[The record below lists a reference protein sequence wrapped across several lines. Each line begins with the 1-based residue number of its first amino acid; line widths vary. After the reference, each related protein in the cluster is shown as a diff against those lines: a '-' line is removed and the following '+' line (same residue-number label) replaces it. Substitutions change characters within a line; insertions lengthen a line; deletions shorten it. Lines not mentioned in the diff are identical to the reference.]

1 MTDNDYDLIVVG
13 LGAMGSAALYQ
24 AAKRGANV
32 LGIDRH
38 APPHNFGSSHGD
50 TRITREA
57 IGEGEPY
64 MPFIRRT
71 NEIWCELEAATG
83 NKLYY
88 TTGGLT
94 IAPRD
99 GGAQFHNAGDFV
111 ERTAEIA
118 TKYGINHEVISAE
131 ETMHR
136 HSLLKLR
143 PEERAYYEP
152 GAGVLHCELCVQS
165 QIEEAQRYGAAIRT
179 NETVISYSATGDR
192 VRLETDRGSY
202 CADKLVLAAGAWML
216 DLLPPEVRPRVRV
229 YRQVIYWFEAED
241 IEPFTEENFP
251 FLIWIGERKDQY
263 FSAFP
268 TLRNGIQGLKVLTE
282 SYIEAIHPN
291 DIDRTVHQHE
301 IDHIYREITQPRL
314 HGVTDTLMHA
324 DVCMYTVTPDNHF
337 IIDFHPE
344 SDRVVLASPCSGHG
358 FKHSAAI
365 GEALAEMA
373 LNGAATL
380 DTSTFALSRLLT
392 KEG

>member
-1 MTDNDYDLIVVG
+1 MTDSDYDVIVVG
-13 LGAMGSAALYQ
+13 LGIMGAGALYQ
-24 AAKRGANV
+24 AAKRGAKV

-38 APPHNFGSSHGD
+38 TPPHNMGSSHGD
-50 TRITREA
+50 TRITRQA
-57 IGEGEPY
+57 IGEGEAY

-71 NEIWCELEAATG
+71 NEIWRELEAATG

-88 TTGGLT
+88 TTGGVS

-118 TKYGINHEVISAE
+118 TAYGIAHEVIDAD
-131 ETMHR
+131 ETMR
-136 HSLLKLR
+136 RYPLLKLGAH
-143 PEERAYYEP
+143 ERTYVEP

-165 QIEEAQRYGAAIRT
+165 QLDEALRHGATVRTGEMVLRY
-179 NETVISYSATGDR
+179 SDTGDSVR
-192 VRLETDRGSY
+192 VETDRGSY
-202 CADKLVLAAGAWML
+202 CADRLVLAAGPWML
-216 DLLPPEVRPRVRV
+216 DFLPLEVRPRVEV

-251 FLIWIGERKDQY
+251 FLIWIGDRKDQY
-263 FSAFP
+263 FSDFP
-268 TLRNGIQGLKVLTE
+268 ALRDGIQGVKVLTE

-301 IDHIYREITQPRL
+301 IDHIYHEITQPRL
-314 HGVTDTLMHA
+314 HGVTDKLLHA

-344 SDRVVLASPCSGHG
+344 SERMVIASPCSGHG
-358 FKHSAAI
+358 FKHSAAV
-365 GEALAEMA
+365 GEALAELA
-373 LNGAATL
+373 LDGVATL
-380 DTSTFALSRLLT
+380 NTDAFKLSRLLT
-392 KEG
+392 KER